1 MYHRDWDGPSWSAD
15 WENLG
20 VGFGSNPAAVSWGKD
35 RLDVFALGTHS
46 DMSHYAFDG
55 SPWTLDA
62 LGGVFNSAPV
72 AASWASGRLDVSTS
86 LASAQIMLCT
96 TRLTMKKVGRQIGIL
111 SAAILRV
118 V

>member
-1 MYHRDWDGPSWSAD
+1 MYHRDWDGSSWSAD

-55 SPWTLDA
+55 SSWTLDA

-72 AASWASGRLDVSTS
+72 AASWASGRLDVFG
-86 LASAQIMLCT
+86 L
-96 TRLTMKKVGRQIGIL
+96 G
-111 SAAILRV
+111 
-118 V
+118 